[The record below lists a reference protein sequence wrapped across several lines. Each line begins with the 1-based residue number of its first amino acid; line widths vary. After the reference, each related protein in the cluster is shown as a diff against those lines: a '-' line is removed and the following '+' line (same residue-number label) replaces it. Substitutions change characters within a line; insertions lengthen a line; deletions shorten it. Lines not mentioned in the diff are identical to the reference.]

1 MEQGKFIA
9 SYSRLYHVRTRPHCL
24 IIVITSGLKLSY
36 IITKK
41 KFEILKFQE
50 AKERDIEFDQESG
63 YSSNSPNSSPSSE
76 IFGSRDESSR
86 DASSSTT
93 TENEASSPRPS
104 SSCSSSTTSS
114 PIAVMKTLQT
124 PTLTARSTTLTQSPQ
139 IVEVK
144 KRPIFGTIQTKNG
157 PMVIKAVLP
166 AGTLAKK
173 SLVFKQ
179 AAQSILWRNVKF
191 SVKYFGKEVRSWSFR
206 EKAMCRLTSEKKP
219 MDVKYPNPIYNE
231 KKMFKVGCSIIN
243 YLFVN

>member
-1 MEQGKFIA
+1 MEQGKLIA
-9 SYSRLYHVRTRPHCL
+9 YYSANFPSLPRPDAS
-24 IIVITSGLKLSY
+24 ILSDY
-36 IITKK
+36 RDKIGNENY
-41 KFEILKFQE
+41 EILLQLKFQE

-93 TENEASSPRPS
+93 TETSLGREASQSPRPS

-124 PTLTARSTTLTQSPQ
+124 PTLATRSTTLTTQGAQ

-157 PMVIKAVLP
+157 PVVIKAVLP

-231 KKMFKVGCSIIN
+231 KKMFKVGCST
-243 YLFVN
+243 

>member
-1 MEQGKFIA
+1 MSFIYNIFVIA
-9 SYSRLYHVRTRPHCL
+9 SGPGNY
-24 IIVITSGLKLSY
+24 
-36 IITKK
+36 
-41 KFEILKFQE
+41 EILLLKFFFQE

-93 TENEASSPRPS
+93 TETSVEASSPGPT

-124 PTLTARSTTLTQSPQ
+124 PTLTTRPTLTGTQGATQ

-157 PMVIKAVLP
+157 PVVIKAVLP

-231 KKMFKVGCSIIN
+231 KKMFKVGCST
-243 YLFVN
+243 

>member
-1 MEQGKFIA
+1 MDF
-9 SYSRLYHVRTRPHCL
+9 
-24 IIVITSGLKLSY
+24 
-36 IITKK
+36 
-41 KFEILKFQE
+41 
-50 AKERDIEFDQESG
+50 
-63 YSSNSPNSSPSSE
+63 
-76 IFGSRDESSR
+76 
-86 DASSSTT
+86 
-93 TENEASSPRPS
+93 
-104 SSCSSSTTSS
+104 SSTTSS
-114 PIAVMKTLQT
+114 PIAVMKTLPT
-124 PTLTARSTTLTQSPQ
+124 PTLTARSTLTQSPQ

-144 KRPIFGTIQTKNG
+144 KRPIFGTIETKNG

-231 KKMFKVGCSIIN
+231 KKMFKVGCST
-243 YLFVN
+243 

>member
-1 MEQGKFIA
+1 MSII
-9 SYSRLYHVRTRPHCL
+9 YN
-24 IIVITSGLKLSY
+24 IIVIASGPGNY
-36 IITKK
+36 
-41 KFEILKFQE
+41 EILLLKFFFQE

-93 TENEASSPRPS
+93 TETSLEASSPRPT

-124 PTLTARSTTLTQSPQ
+124 PTLTTRPTLTGTQGATQ

-157 PMVIKAVLP
+157 PVVIKAVLP

-231 KKMFKVGCSIIN
+231 KKMFKVGCST
-243 YLFVN
+243 